1 MIAVVG
7 GGISGLALAHYLR
20 ARGADCTVLESQ
32 LRSGGVIQTVTIEGL
47 PLDMGP
53 QRTRLTPDV
62 RALIADVGLADEVLI
77 ASEELSLLVFRKGRL
92 SQAPLSVRQAFTTDL
107 LTWTE
112 KARVL
117 LEPLTGGLREGETAG
132 GFFRRKLGG
141 AAYEAIVAPLYGGL
155 YASDPDRMPARHAL
169 AATLR
174 ELGVKRSI
182 LWRALTARKGVASAP
197 PCSFRR
203 GMGALPSALANGLGP
218 SLHMGCAV
226 TGLRPRPE
234 GGFVLA
240 LDGDDDVVA
249 DEVALCCPARA
260 AAGLLKPT
268 APDAAARLEQVRY
281 NPLAVVH
288 LKGEEDLVGAGYQVA
303 LGEGL
308 QTRGVT
314 WNASLFGRSGIYT
327 AFLGGMRNPAVVE
340 EDDGRLGQIAADE
353 FTRVTGCEVRVLHVG
368 RTWIPAWD
376 ESWDALDGLRLPD
389 GVHICANYAAR
400 PGIQGRLTDAKRLAA
415 RLSP

>member
-1 MIAVVG
+1 M
-7 GGISGLALAHYLR
+7 
-20 ARGADCTVLESQ
+20 D
-32 LRSGGVIQTVTIEGL
+32 IEGL

-62 RALIADVGLADEVLI
+62 RALIADVGLTDEVLT
-77 ASEELSLLVFRKGRL
+77 ASEELSLLVFRNGRL
-92 SQAPLSVRQAFTTDL
+92 SQAPLSIRQAFTTDL

-117 LEPLTGGLREGETAG
+117 LEPLTAGLREGETAG

-141 AAYEAIVAPLYGGL
+141 AAYEALIAPLYGGL

-174 ELGVKRSI
+174 ELGVGRSI
-182 LWRALTARKGVASAP
+182 LWRALTARRGVSSAP

-203 GMGALPSALANGLGP
+203 GMGALPMALADELGT
-218 SLHMGCAV
+218 SLRTGCAV
-226 TGLRPRPE
+226 TSLRPRPE
-234 GGFVLA
+234 GGLVVALA
-240 LDGDDDVVA
+240 DEGDVVA
-249 DEVALCCPARA
+249 DEVVLCCPARA
-260 AAGLLKPT
+260 AAGLLKST
-268 APDAAARLEQVRY
+268 APDTAARLEQLRY

-288 LKGEEDLVGAGYQVA
+288 LKGDEDLVGAGYQVA

-314 WNASLFGRSGIYT
+314 WNAGLFGRPGLYT

-340 EDDGRLGQIAADE
+340 EDDDRLGQIAADE
-353 FTRVTGCEVRVLHVG
+353 FAHVTGCKVRVLHVG
-368 RTWIPAWD
+368 RTRIPAWD
-376 ESWDALDGLRLPD
+376 ESWDALDGLCLPE
-389 GVHICANYAAR
+389 GVHICANYFAR

-415 RLSP
+415 RLAPDDVPAGADT